1 MAVEPNVYTPS
12 TLPVSANLSVT
23 VPVGYVPASGAYC
36 SWAVM
41 RTLSAAG
48 EGFRVE
54 LRVVTVGVNW
64 AVAGSAPGAS
74 TSTRRFTSGHAKD
87 QSSSII
93 HGFLTFC
100 RRFLGTSVYCCFD
113 VAV

>member
-1 MAVEPNVYTPS
+1 MEPNVYTPN
-12 TLPVSANLSVT
+12 TLPGSANLNVT

-41 RTLSAAG
+41 RTLCAAG

-87 QSSSII
+87 QYSSII

-113 VAV
+113 VAF